1 MIPVL
6 LATFFTSLLLAQIT
20 IPIVISVANK
30 NSFVDVPNERASHS
44 TNIPTIGGVSIY
56 ISLLF
61 TIIFWVNEMFVASS
75 SLQFILS
82 AFTIVFF
89 VGLVDDLIHLKPM
102 KKMVGQLLAIGIIVF
117 LADIRITSMYGVL
130 MIHELPYIASVALS
144 MFTMVVITNAYNLI
158 DGIDGLAGGVGV
170 IASFTFALVAYFS
183 GNTDIAIISV
193 VLMGAL
199 IGFLRFNIYPAK
211 IFMGD
216 TGSLL
221 VGFVLSILAIQL
233 IENNSIDVL
242 IGKGPLMAIAIL
254 IVPLIDTLRVFT
266 LRISKGSSPFKAD
279 RNHIHHNLLDI
290 GFGHLRTM
298 AIICFGN
305 IVLIWTAWM
314 VKDLGNN
321 LGLLII
327 VSIALLFI
335 FFISQIRKNKLKEID
350 E

>member
-6 LATFFTSLLLAQIT
+6 LATFFTSLLLALIT
-20 IPIVISVANK
+20 IPIVISVANI
-30 NSFVDVPNERASHS
+30 NAFVDVPNERASHS
-44 TNIPTIGGVSIY
+44 TNIPTLGGVSIY

-61 TIIFWVNEMFVASS
+61 TIIFWVNEMFASS
-75 SLQFILS
+75 SLQFVLS

-89 VGLVDDLIHLKPM
+89 VGIVDDLIHLKPM

-130 MIHELPYIASVALS
+130 MIHELPYVASVALS

-158 DGIDGLAGGVGV
+158 DGIDGLAGGVG
-170 IASFTFALVAYFS
+170 IISSFTFALVAYFS

-305 IVLIWTAWM
+305 IALIWTAWM

-321 LGLLII
+321 VGLLII

-335 FFISQIRKNKLKEID
+335 LFISHIRKNKLKESD

>member
-1 MIPVL
+1 M
-6 LATFFTSLLLAQIT
+6 
-20 IPIVISVANK
+20 ANK
-30 NSFVDVPNERASHS
+30 NAFVDVPNERASHS

-130 MIHELPYIASVALS
+130 MIYELPYIASVALS
-144 MFTMVVITNAYNLI
+144 MFTMIVITNAYNLI

-254 IVPLIDTLRVFT
+254 IVPLIDTLRVFI
-266 LRISKGSSPFKAD
+266 LRIFKGSSPFKAD

-305 IVLIWTAWM
+305 IALIWTAWM

-327 VSIALLFI
+327 VSIAFETSMVVPLFDAI
-335 FFISQIRKNKLKEID
+335 MNKVDDIGRFSKTFSICCSS
-350 E
+350 